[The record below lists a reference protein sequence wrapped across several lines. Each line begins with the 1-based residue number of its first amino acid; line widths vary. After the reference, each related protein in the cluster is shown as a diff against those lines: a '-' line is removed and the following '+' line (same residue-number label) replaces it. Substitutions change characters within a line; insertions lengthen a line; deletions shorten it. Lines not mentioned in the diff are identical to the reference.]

1 MERFVFEREVD
12 GNAHLFLLTEHE
24 MFKVYD
30 MVQHYHDMEDVKN
43 WMDCSDRLDDFTED
57 EIDDIA
63 HLKRSIEDNDNMN
76 WWDACEQAVLEYA
89 NGKKNGG
96 TIL

>member
-12 GNAHLFLLTEHE
+12 GNAHLFCLTEHE
-24 MFKVYD
+24 MFAVYD

-43 WMDCSDRLDDFTED
+43 WMDCSDRLNDFTED

-63 HLKRSIEDNDNMN
+63 YLKRDIENNDVS
-76 WWDACEQAVLEYA
+76 WWTACELAVFKYEQ
-89 NGKKNGG
+89 GKKDGG
-96 TIL
+96 VIL